1 MIGNRDELTA
11 NKSITQNIILCNGGP
26 MEKNRRMR
34 DILRSLC
41 AAPPARLACV
51 PPFSFG
57 LFCLAGAHAGH
68 RPSCIARIGT
78 VSTSDPG

>member
-34 DILRSLC
+34 DILRTGQIS
-41 AAPPARLACV
+41 V
-51 PPFSFG
+51 S
-57 LFCLAGAHAGH
+57 
-68 RPSCIARIGT
+68 GT
-78 VSTSDPG
+78 IHSEYI

>member
-41 AAPPARLACV
+41 AAPPARLACRSALLV
-51 PPFSFG
+51 RVVLSCRRPRRLS
-57 LFCLAGAHAGH
+57 AVSH
-68 RPSCIARIGT
+68 REDWYRH
-78 VSTSDPG
+78 